1 MSRSDNSIKNI
12 FASLMMTFINIFLGF
27 VCQKIFINQLGPTNL
42 GLNGLFTNIISFLS
56 IADLGIGT
64 AIIFNMYKP
73 IAEND
78 NEKIKTLMAF
88 YKKSYRI
95 IAILIFIFGL
105 MISIF
110 LPNIIGKNN
119 INMIDANINIYIIF
133 YLFLVDTVFSYI
145 LTYKRS
151 ILYADQKNYII
162 SYFHALSL
170 IIMYISQIFFLLTFK
185 NFYLYIIVKILCRI
199 IENILINIKVNKIYP
214 FLLENSVNKLDF
226 DTGKDIKLRVKAS
239 IFHNIGGYIVLSTDN
254 LIISRFVGLNAV
266 GLYTNYLLVLN
277 ALNSILSQLFNSITS
292 SVGNLLVEKKVDKN
306 KKICDNINYINFW
319 IYCIISCVFY
329 ACIQPFIEIWLGR
342 PYLFSNSVA
351 IVLSINF
358 FFQGMRQTMQ
368 VFAQAGGICYE
379 NRFVPLLESVLNIVF
394 SIIFVK
400 IFGLPGVFVGTI
412 ISSFAVHFYS
422 YPKYVYSKLFNRS
435 KTEYVIQFLKKVVVF
450 VCIFIFCIFLIS
462 YVKID
467 NLYVRLIANMFATLF
482 TTSILLFILYKNNEA
497 FSYFKKLILQ
507 IVLKLKKRR

>member
-27 VCQKIFINQLGPTNL
+27 VCQRIFINQLGPTNL

-119 INMIDANINIYIIF
+119 LNIIDANVNIYIIF

-162 SYFHALSL
+162 SYFHAFSL

-199 IENILINIKVNKIYP
+199 VENILINIKVNKIYP

-292 SVGNLLVEKKVDKN
+292 SVGNLLVEKKST
-306 KKICDNINYINFW
+306 KI
-319 IYCIISCVFY
+319 
-329 ACIQPFIEIWLGR
+329 
-342 PYLFSNSVA
+342 
-351 IVLSINF
+351 
-358 FFQGMRQTMQ
+358 
-368 VFAQAGGICYE
+368 
-379 NRFVPLLESVLNIVF
+379 
-394 SIIFVK
+394 K
-400 IFGLPGVFVGTI
+400 
-412 ISSFAVHFYS
+412 
-422 YPKYVYSKLFNRS
+422 KYV
-435 KTEYVIQFLKKVVVF
+435 I
-450 VCIFIFCIFLIS
+450 ILI
-462 YVKID
+462 I
-467 NLYVRLIANMFATLF
+467 
-482 TTSILLFILYKNNEA
+482 
-497 FSYFKKLILQ
+497 
-507 IVLKLKKRR
+507 